1 MKYFSEIIQ
10 HFPYVWNT
18 KIYMEVGIKD
28 DGFSSF
34 DAFC

>member
-1 MKYFSEIIQ
+1 MKCFREIIQ

-18 KIYMEVGIKD
+18 KIYVEGKKD

-34 DAFC
+34 DAFR